1 MTSKNP
7 QPVPSVTNR
16 GSIDLTVSVDQSVLE
31 SLQTF
36 TSGSGSNQ
44 QSVQLPNTNGEGAT
58 IDAIVRNGGTLILT
72 GFEQKQNQYDRRG
85 LAPGIPLVAGG
96 SATAQAQRTTTIII
110 LSAAVQDADS

>member
-72 GFEQKQNQYDRRG
+72 GFEQNQYDRRG